1 MRVAGAGKTC
11 GWKALDHR
19 DVGFFPGELA
29 IVAGRTGHG
38 KTTVILNLLLHWL
51 ENYPNDRFILYSY
64 EIPAESVLIKLVS
77 SLTRK
82 IGANG
87 WTYSDIRRWI
97 QTGSISGQSMS
108 VRDIATLSQHIITD
122 FPQFYPLFSEIEFT
136 YNNIKQGN
144 RNPLLYKNMGV
155 DGLKTGHTDE
165 AGYGL
170 AASAIRNGRRVILV
184 VHGWGKL

>member
-1 MRVAGAGKTC
+1 MEGSSEASVAALMERMRVAGAGKTC

-19 DVGFFPGELA
+19 DVGFFPGEVA

-97 QTGSISGQSMS
+97 QTGSISAQSMGT
-108 VRDIATLSQHIITD
+108 IA
-122 FPQFYPLFSEIEFT
+122 E
-136 YNNIKQGN
+136 
-144 RNPLLYKNMGV
+144 
-155 DGLKTGHTDE
+155 LKE
-165 AGYGL
+165 AMDYI
-170 AASAIRNGRRVILV
+170 SAQ
-184 VHGWGKL
+184 

>member
-1 MRVAGAGKTC
+1 MEGSSEASVAGLMERMRVAGAGKTC

-51 ENYPNDRFILYSY
+51 ENYPDDRFILYSY

-77 SLTRK
+77 ALTRK
-82 IGANG
+82 IGQHG

-97 QTGSISGQSMS
+97 QTSTIGAHSMGTVAELQEAMDYVIAQQHRIEVVYEPDLNVERLAQDARMRFGREGSCRLG
-108 VRDIATLSQHIITD
+108 
-122 FPQFYPLFSEIEFT
+122 
-136 YNNIKQGN
+136 
-144 RNPLLYKNMGV
+144 
-155 DGLKTGHTDE
+155 
-165 AGYGL
+165 
-170 AASAIRNGRRVILV
+170 
-184 VHGWGKL
+184 